1 MSSLESLVDLLSL
14 LSTPQKF
21 SAQLATLREATASAD
36 AAKRA
41 MQDLEVAKHKA
52 MREIEEAQK
61 RHDAATTGMTNDS
74 RDSTDLQ
81 KRGNPLGF
89 CFAQKRPRRGGVV
102 GA

>member
-21 SAQLATLREATASAD
+21 SAQLATLREAMASAD

-61 RHDAATTGMTNDS
+61 RHDA
-74 RDSTDLQ
+74 
-81 KRGNPLGF
+81 
-89 CFAQKRPRRGGVV
+89 PRR
-102 GA
+102 A